1 MRKREMREDG
11 TNHNEKLGLRRI
23 LFVSQF
29 TIPDT
34 AGTSANAMCDNTD
47 MRCARPNQAS
57 HTPDFSYPLVLSTL
71 FSSSSPS
78 PSFSSTTLPS
88 LQNTKLSHPSP
99 CHDHEV
105 TPSTAYTKYSIHQVQ
120 HTPSTAYTKYSIH
133 QVQHT
138 PSTAFTQECLLSL
151 HSHDYELTLECSLQR
166 VSLHD

>member
-11 TNHNEKLGLRRI
+11 TNHIEKLGLMRI
-23 LFVSQF
+23 MFVSQF
-29 TIPDT
+29 TIPDM

-47 MRCARPNQAS
+47 ARCAHPIQAS
-57 HTPDFSYPLVLSTL
+57 HTPDFSYPLVSSTL

-105 TPSTAYTKYSIHQVQ
+105 TPSTAYTKYSV
-120 HTPSTAYTKYSIH
+120 H

-138 PSTAFTQECLLSL
+138 PSTAFTQQCLFSL
-151 HSHDYELTLECSLQR
+151 HYHDYELTLECSLR
-166 VSLHD
+166 RASLHD